1 MALTSLVILKHSG
14 FTKGAL
20 YITLGLILWAPVLKS
35 SIHATLAGV
44 ALGFVI
50 PLAPG
55 KDVCSL
61 LLQDYEHALHPWVVL
76 QFKPVFIFANAFV
89 PLFVFTWADLWQ
101 LLPLGIVAAL
111 PLQV

>member
-35 SIHATLAGV
+35 SVNATLAGV
-44 ALGFVI
+44 ALGFVS

-61 LLQDYEHALHPWVVL
+61 LLQDYEHALHPWVVPQL
-76 QFKPVFIFANAFV
+76 TPVYIFANAFV
-89 PLFVFTWADLWQ
+89 PLFVFTRADLWQ
-101 LLPLGIVAAL
+101 LPPLGIVAAL

>member
-1 MALTSLVILKHSG
+1 VLHCPHGPTRHCPYTVPSAYRFL
-14 FTKGAL
+14 A
-20 YITLGLILWAPVLKS
+20 LILWAPVLKS

-61 LLQDYEHALHPWVVL
+61 LLQDYEVALHPWVVL
-76 QFKPVFIFANAFV
+76 QFTPVFIFANAFV